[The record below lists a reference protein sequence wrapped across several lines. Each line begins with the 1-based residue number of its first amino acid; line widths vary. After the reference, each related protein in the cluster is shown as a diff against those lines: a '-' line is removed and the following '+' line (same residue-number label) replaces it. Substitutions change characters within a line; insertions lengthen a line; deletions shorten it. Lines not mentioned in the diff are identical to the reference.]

1 MARCERHVG
10 APLDLLAG
18 IVYPQMEGIVLR
30 GCLSSDFLAS
40 RGRSPNFRWA
50 AMGTIGKSIADP
62 SGRALHEA
70 LQGTHVLQNI
80 LMNRLHPMYNKILHV

>member
-1 MARCERHVG
+1 MG

-18 IVYPQMEGIVLR
+18 IVYPHMEGIVLR

-40 RGRSPNFRWA
+40 RGLFNFRWA
-50 AMGTIGKSIADP
+50 AMGTIGKSIVNP
-62 SGRALHEA
+62 NERTLHEA

-80 LMNRLHPMYNKILHV
+80 LMNAIASDVQQILHV